1 MPHFSVLL
9 SMDDRT
15 KAAFESIRDSTK
27 QMITLATG
35 VLALTVTFAKD
46 FIGGGAQ
53 GRWLVHAAWYAFF
66 LSAAAGVWVL
76 LAVSGSLGNGPDSI
90 THKDAY
96 GLNIRLPALVQV
108 LSFATGLAL
117 AVVFGTRN

>member
-1 MPHFSVLL
+1 
-9 SMDDRT
+9 MDDRT
-15 KAAFESIRDSTK
+15 KAAFDSIRDSTK

-46 FIGGGAQ
+46 FIGQAHW
-53 GRWLVHAAWYAFF
+53 GRELVHFAWYAFL

-76 LAVSGSLGNGPDSI
+76 LAVSGSLGNGADAL
-90 THKDAY
+90 THRDAY